1 MVEGAGESVGVGG
14 TLNRVDVDVPWV
26 VSEFLDRTECIE
38 CEEWVWFWDWT
49 SGEVAEGILL

>member
-1 MVEGAGESVGVGG
+1 MTLPDGSTFPWTVEGAGESEGVGG

-38 CEEWVWFWDWT
+38 CEEWVWF
-49 SGEVAEGILL
+49 